1 MATRPNPAKKPAPPG
16 NARSPVFRQLDG
28 EAVPISVQK
37 LIEDTNDLPV
47 MPAPILRVMHLAGE
61 PNSSAS
67 QLAEAICAEPSLA
80 GRVLRFAN
88 SAYYGMAGQVTTIQG
103 AVVLLGIRTVRN
115 LAMVA
120 ASHAWFGAE
129 DDNPIQ
135 KGLWDHAIGVAAASD
150 AIATLRAPEL
160 ANEAFCSGLLHDLG
174 KSVLAIRLGD
184 KFKVILEKAAAQN
197 LPPFEVEKTLLGFD
211 HAEIGQALA
220 AKWNLPQ
227 RLQEPLRYHHEPNL
241 LQPTSTLVDIVH
253 VADVLY
259 WSSIHT
265 GPPVTTKRCEDA
277 FTRLGF
283 EEVGSYEALVKT
295 MLHHQQQL
303 ERLMTA
309 A

>member
-1 MATRPNPAKKPAPPG
+1 M
-16 NARSPVFRQLDG
+16 S
-28 EAVPISVQK
+28 ISVQK

-67 QLAEAICAEPSLA
+67 QLAEAICSEPSLA

-88 SAYYGMAGQVTTIQG
+88 SVYYGMSGQVTTVHG

-120 ASHAWFGAE
+120 ASHAWFGP
-129 DDNPIQ
+129 DDENPIQ
-135 KGLWDHAIGVAAASD
+135 KALWDHAIGVASASD

-174 KSVLAIRLGD
+174 KSVLSIRLGD
-184 KFKVILEKAAAQN
+184 KFKVILDKAAAQN
-197 LPPFEVEKTLLGFD
+197 KPPFEVEKTLLGFD
-211 HAEIGQALA
+211 HTEIGLALA

-241 LQPTSTLVDIVH
+241 LQPASTLVDIVH

-259 WSSIHT
+259 WTSVHS
-265 GPPVTTKRCEDA
+265 GDPVMTRPCKDA
-277 FTRLGF
+277 FERLGF
-283 EEVGSYEALVKT
+283 EQVGSYESLVKT

-303 ERLMTA
+303 ERLMIA